1 MTGGPAAVH
10 ALLRSA
16 LPHVPSKGFS
26 LAAIRVAV
34 EESVLL
40 KQKAGEETATPTN
53 VDRALERLFPGPD
66 TAPTSGPRRLFAA
79 WDQEAGTQ
87 MVSDAKT
94 AFGADPK
101 NNHDAFQGSVELL
114 SDRLCASAVVQPHLL
129 PVRSHLSSQA
139 FTLLSSEP
147 LLPLPSLVQRL
158 GLSPRTV
165 PFTGSLPN
173 PGPLLQRYAALA
185 NQACF
190 AAGMTGHHGVRCN
203 YPLTTTQPE
212 WYSLRARLATAYGAA
227 GTFACI
233 AC

>member
-129 PVRSHLSSQA
+129 PA

-190 AAGMTGHHGVRCN
+190 AAGMTGHHG
-203 YPLTTTQPE
+203 PE

-227 GTFACI
+227 GIFRSFGL
-233 AC
+233 